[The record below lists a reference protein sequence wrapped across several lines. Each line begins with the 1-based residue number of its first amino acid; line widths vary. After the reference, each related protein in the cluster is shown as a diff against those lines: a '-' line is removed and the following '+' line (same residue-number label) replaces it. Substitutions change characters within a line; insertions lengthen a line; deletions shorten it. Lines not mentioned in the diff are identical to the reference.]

1 MDDQDIVLVT
11 QDEEQI
17 ALGVEENEEIRLSA
31 EESQSENFA
40 LGVGENEETILTM
53 GEDDAENFA
62 LDFGEVIDGTTQDF
76 NKLYNRPSYDGEV
89 MTSETNIPKVIHYQ
103 AGENVTIT
111 GNVISAD
118 KVQVDDAMSAT
129 STNPVQNKVVY
140 ANLATKVDSDDLS
153 EVAYTGNYND
163 LINEPE
169 NFTQDDWALL
179 WRV

>member
-1 MDDQDIVLVT
+1 MEDQDIVLVT

-17 ALGVEENEEIRLSA
+17 TLGVEENAEIRLTA
-31 EESQSENFA
+31 DESQSENFA

-53 GEDDAENFA
+53 GEDEEEHFA

-76 NKLYNRPSYDGEV
+76 NRLYNRPSYNGET
-89 MTSETNIPKVIHYQ
+89 MTNETDIPEVIHYQ
-103 AGENVTIT
+103 AGENVHIN

-118 KVQVDDAMSAT
+118 KVEVDDRMSRT

-140 ANLATKVDSDDLS
+140 ASLATKADTDDLS
-153 EVAYTGNYND
+153 VVAFTGKYDD
-163 LINEPE
+163 LENEPE

-179 WRV
+179 WRN